1 MNDLSVDTIID
12 ALGFIDPDQDRKSWA
27 RIGMAIKSE
36 LGESG
41 FSIFDDWSKG
51 GSKYNKADAK
61 STWRSVRQHASGQP
75 VTIATLIYEAQQS
88 GFAFNDNDRVKI
100 SAEEIEARKTKREA
114 EERKAAAELK
124 RIQGEV
130 ARLANLAWE
139 SATTA
144 YEHPYTKRKGVNP
157 IGLRMGQFPV
167 YKEPDH
173 GQPVTPFK
181 HIPALL
187 VPIHDKK
194 GKIVSLQAYFDG
206 DVEPYGDR
214 AYLKAGKKQDGYCL
228 LGTPRERIAI
238 AEGYA
243 TGASVHMA
251 TGWAVYVAFDS
262 GNLTSVAKT
271 AREWFPQAEI
281 IIAGDNDAPNPQNG
295 KPGAGITAAQQAGQA
310 VNGRVI
316 FPHNVGDDWNDVHV
330 RDGLEAVQ
338 SALMAHMLPK
348 PANDNAPREIDF
360 YTPLPSLTSSGKP
373 RSTIENAQEII
384 DRLGVTVRYNVIK
397 KEDEIL
403 IPGESFTV
411 DNQANASLARLISR
425 FNEFGMPT
433 GNIGEYIT
441 YLADTNPHNPVATW
455 INSKP
460 WDGVSRIN
468 DFFQTITPVQP
479 RTLPDGTI
487 FQHALMRRWM
497 LSAVAAAFQPNGVV
511 ARGVLVLQGEQNLGK
526 TKWFKSLAPAE
537 LDVLQDGMQLKP
549 DDRDSV
555 KQIVSYWLVELGEL
569 DATFKKSDI
578 AALKAFISRGNDVM
592 RRAYARL
599 ESNYARRTVFFGSVN
614 PREFLH
620 DPTGNTRY
628 WTIECAAINHTHG
641 IDMQQVWAEMYA
653 LYQQGESWYLS
664 NDEMAMLNHSNEDF
678 QVVDPIH
685 ERILSKLN
693 WDEPQTAWRWVTA
706 TDLLIELGIDRP
718 TQGEVT
724 KAANFIRSKN
734 DKQARRSNGKNLLLT
749 PPKIRFMG
757 DDYDR
762 PF

>member
-12 ALGFIDPDQDRKSWA
+12 ALGYIDPDQDRKSWA

-41 FSIFDDWSKG
+41 FSVFDEWSKG
-51 GSKYNKADAK
+51 GSKYKLADVKQTWK
-61 STWRSVRQHASGQP
+61 SIRASKGKD
-75 VTIATLIYEAQQS
+75 VTIATLLYEAQQS

-100 SAEEIEARKTKREA
+100 SAEEIAARKAKREA
-114 EERKAAAELK
+114 EERKAAAEFK
-124 RIQGEV
+124 RLQGDV

-139 SATTA
+139 NSAVAFEHAYTT
-144 YEHPYTKRKGVNP
+144 RKGVKP
-157 IGLRMGQFPV
+157 YGARIGEFPV
-167 YKEPDH
+167 YKEPES

-181 HIPALL
+181 YIPALL
-187 VPIHDKK
+187 IPIHEKK

-214 AYLKAGKKQDGYCL
+214 AYLKAGQKQDGYCL
-228 LGTPRERIAI
+228 IGSPRERIAI
-238 AEGYA
+238 VEGYA
-243 TGASVHMA
+243 TGCSVHEA
-251 TGWAVYVAFDS
+251 TGWAVMVAFDC
-262 GNLTSVAKT
+262 GNLISVAKT
-271 AREWFPQAEI
+271 AREHFPHFEI
-281 IIAGDNDAPNPQNG
+281 IIAGDNDAN
-295 KPGAGITAAQQAGQA
+295 GAGNRAAADAGLIA
-310 VNGRVI
+310 NGRVVL
-316 FPHNVGDDWNDVHV
+316 PPNVGDDWNDVHQ

-338 SALMAHMLPK
+338 SALMAHLLPK
-348 PANDNAPREIDF
+348 PANDNKPREIDF
-360 YTPLPSLTSSGKP
+360 YTPLPSLTGNGKP

-384 DRLGVTVRYNVIK
+384 NRLGVTVRYNVIK

-403 IPGESFTV
+403 IPGEAFTV

-425 FNEFGMPT
+425 FNEFSMPT

-441 YLADTNPHNPVATW
+441 YLADTNPFNPVATW
-455 INSKP
+455 VTSKP
-460 WDGVSRIN
+460 WDGVSRLN
-468 DFFQTITPVQP
+468 DFFNTITPAEP
-479 RTLPDGTI
+479 RTLPDGTV
-487 FQHALMRRWM
+487 FQHALIRRWM
-497 LSAVAAAFQPNGVV
+497 ISAIAAAFQPNGVV

-641 IDMQQVWAEMYA
+641 MDMQQVWAEVYA

-664 NDEMAMLNHSNEDF
+664 NDEMAALNCSNEDF

-685 ERILSKLN
+685 ERIMSKLD
-693 WDEPQTAWRWVTA
+693 WDAQSWRWVTA
-706 TDLLIELGIDRP
+706 TDILIELGIDRP

-724 KAANFIRSKN
+724 KAANFIRGKN
-734 DKQARRSNGKNLLLT
+734 GKQAKRSNGKNLLLA
-749 PPKIRFMG
+749 PPKFRFMG
-757 DDYDR
+757 DDMDR

>member
-41 FSIFDDWSKG
+41 FPVFDDWSKN
-51 GSKYNKADAK
+51 GSKYNKADVK
-61 STWRSVRQHASGQP
+61 TTWRSIRASKGKD
-75 VTIATLIYEAQQS
+75 VTIATLIYEAQQA

-100 SAEEIEARKTKREA
+100 SAEQIEARKAKREA
-114 EERKAAAELK
+114 EERKAAAEFK

-139 SATTA
+139 SATVA
-144 YEHPYTKRKGVNP
+144 FEHPYTDRKGVKP
-157 IGLRMGQFPV
+157 SGLRMGLFPV
-167 YKEPDH
+167 YKEPDP
-173 GQPVTPFK
+173 GQPITPFK

-194 GKIVSLQAYFDG
+194 GKIVSLQAYFDSNI
-206 DVEPYGDR
+206 EPYGDR
-214 AYLKAGKKQDGYCL
+214 AYLKAGQKQGGYFMI
-228 LGTPRERIAI
+228 GRPADRIAI
-238 AEGYA
+238 VEGYA

-262 GNLTSVAKT
+262 GNLVTVAKT
-271 AREWFPQAEI
+271 AREWFPHAEI
-281 IIAGDNDAPNPQNG
+281 VIAGDNDPNTPKG
-295 KPGAGITAAQQAGQA
+295 KPGAGNAAAQEAGLA

-316 FPHNVGDDWNDVHV
+316 LPHNVGDDWNDVHQ

-338 SALMAHMLPK
+338 SALMAHLLPK
-348 PANDNAPREIDF
+348 PANDNAPRDIDF
-360 YTPLPSLTSSGKP
+360 YTPLPSLTGNGKP

-384 DRLGVTVRYNVIK
+384 NRLGVTVRYNVIK

-403 IPGESFTV
+403 IPGEAFTV

-425 FNEFGMPT
+425 FNEFSMPT

-441 YLADTNPHNPVATW
+441 YLADTNPYNPVATW

-460 WDGVSRIN
+460 WDGVSRLTE
-468 DFFQTITPVQP
+468 FFNTITPAEPQY
-479 RTLPDGTI
+479 LPDGTT
-487 FQHALMRRWM
+487 FQHALIRRWM
-497 LSAVAAAFQPNGVV
+497 ISAIAAAFQPNGVV

-641 IDMQQVWAEMYA
+641 LDMQQVWAEVYA

-664 NDEMAMLNHSNEDF
+664 NDEMAALNHSNEDF

-685 ERILSKLN
+685 ERIMSKLD
-693 WDEPQTAWRWVTA
+693 WDAHSWRWATA
-706 TDLLIELGIDRP
+706 TDILIELGIDRP

-734 DKQARRSNGKNLLLT
+734 GKQAKRSNGKNLLLA

-757 DDYDR
+757 DDMDR

>member
-41 FSIFDDWSKG
+41 FSVFDDWSKD
-51 GSKYNKADAK
+51 GSKYKLADVKQTWK
-61 STWRSVRQHASGQP
+61 SIRASKGKD
-75 VTIATLIYEAQQS
+75 VTIATLIYEAQQA
-88 GFAFNDNDRVKI
+88 GFVMNDNERQKI
-100 SAEEIEARKTKREA
+100 SAEEIAARKAKREA
-114 EERKAAAELK
+114 EEKKAAAEFK
-124 RIQGEV
+124 RLQGEV

-139 SATTA
+139 SSLPAF
-144 YEHPYTKRKGVNP
+144 EHPYATRKGIKIYGAR
-157 IGLRMGQFPV
+157 IGNFPV
-167 YKEPDH
+167 YKTPEP
-173 GQPVTPFK
+173 GKPVEPFK
-181 HIPALL
+181 QIPALL
-187 VPIHDKK
+187 VPIHEKK
-194 GKIVSLQAYFDG
+194 GKIVSLQAYFFD
-206 DVEPYGDR
+206 DQEFYGDR
-214 AYLKAGKKQDGYCL
+214 AYLKDGQKQDGYCL
-228 LGTPRERIAI
+228 IGTPRDKIVI
-238 AEGYA
+238 VEGYA
-243 TGASVHMA
+243 TGCSVHEA
-251 TGWAVYVAFDS
+251 TGWAVVVAFDA
-262 GNLTSVAKT
+262 GNLVSVAKIT
-271 AREWFPQAEI
+271 RNHFPQSEI
-281 IIAGDNDAPNPQNG
+281 IIAGDNDPQQPNG
-295 KPGAGITAAQQAGQA
+295 KPGAGITAAQDAGIA

-330 RDGLEAVQ
+330 REGLQAVQ

-348 PANDNAPREIDF
+348 PANDNDGPRDIDF
-360 YTPLPSLTSSGKP
+360 YTPLPSLTNNGKP
-373 RSTIENAQEII
+373 RSTIENAKEII
-384 DRLGVTVRYNVIK
+384 NRLGVTVRYNVIK

-403 IPGESFTV
+403 IPGEAFTV

-425 FNEFGMPT
+425 FNEFSMPT

-441 YLADTNPHNPVATW
+441 YLADTNPYNPVATW
-455 INSKP
+455 VTSKP
-460 WDGVSRIN
+460 WDGISRL
-468 DFFQTITPVQP
+468 DEFFDTITPAEP
-479 RTLPDGTI
+479 RRLPDGSV
-487 FQHALMRRWM
+487 FQHALIRRWM
-497 LSAVAAAFQPNGVV
+497 LSAIAAAFQPNGVV

-628 WTIECAAINHTHG
+628 WTIECAAINHTHN
-641 IDMQQVWAEMYA
+641 IDMQQVWAEVYA

-664 NDEMAMLNHSNEDF
+664 NDEMEMLNHSNEDF
-678 QVVDPIH
+678 QVIDPIH
-685 ERILSKLN
+685 ERIMSKLN
-693 WDEPQTAWRWVTA
+693 WDEPQSSWRWVTA
-706 TDLLIELGIDRP
+706 TDMLIELGIDRP

-734 DKQARRSNGKNLLLT
+734 GKQARRYGGKNQLLA
-749 PPKIRFMG
+749 PAKIRFMG
-757 DDYDR
+757 DDFDR